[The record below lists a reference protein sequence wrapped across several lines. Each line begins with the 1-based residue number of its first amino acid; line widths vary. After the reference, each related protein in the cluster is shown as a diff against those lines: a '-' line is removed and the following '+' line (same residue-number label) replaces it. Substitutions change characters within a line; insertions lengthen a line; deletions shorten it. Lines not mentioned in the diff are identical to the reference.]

1 MSFGVR
7 DMEVSFPPGS
17 SDFTADSMERRM
29 SAGFIWT
36 NAPRYE
42 LSLIPSKAMS
52 VRPVALPSSASFT
65 VVFTVSMLSS
75 AEATG
80 EVISVS
86 PSGVATR

>member
-1 MSFGVR
+1 
-7 DMEVSFPPGS
+7 
-17 SDFTADSMERRM
+17 
-29 SAGFIWT
+29 
-36 NAPRYE
+36 
-42 LSLIPSKAMS
+42 MS